1 MPYFVLMSLV
11 GATMFFGA
19 YYLGRNVARSEPQ
32 LMRIE
37 PRIGMAVLFAAV
49 MGVIAFGAG
58 VVGMVWAALSP

>member
-19 YYLGRNVARSEPQ
+19 YLGRNVARSESQ

-37 PRIGMAVLFAAV
+37 PRIGKCS
-49 MGVIAFGAG
+49 GV
-58 VVGMVWAALSP
+58 PPN